1 MTGTIDARK
10 DWPWRDLAP
19 ADFVVPPVAPD
30 SAVVVFPEHT
40 LTPAQVAAIG
50 AADAI
55 GGIGGITLE
64 AADGTR
70 YSLVIR
76 PQLAGLIKPA
86 RGSAPR
92 RRAAPRGR

>member
-76 PQLAGLIKPA
+76 PQLPG
-86 RGSAPR
+86 
-92 RRAAPRGR
+92 